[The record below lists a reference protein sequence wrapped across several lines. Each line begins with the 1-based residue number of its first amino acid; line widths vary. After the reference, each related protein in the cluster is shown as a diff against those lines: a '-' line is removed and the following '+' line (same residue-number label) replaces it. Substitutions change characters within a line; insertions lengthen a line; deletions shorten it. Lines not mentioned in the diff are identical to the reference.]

1 MPGKTDVCF
10 ESVLNERIF
19 PFLSSQD
26 ADSSDDS
33 DDDEAELLAELN
45 KIKKERAREQAAKV
59 DIFSSFFC
67 NEIYLINVSK
77 V

>member
-1 MPGKTDVCF
+1 M
-10 ESVLNERIF
+10 LNERIL
-19 PFLSSQD
+19 PFLSIQD

-59 DIFSSFFC
+59 DIFFFFISFFMKF
-67 NEIYLINVSK
+67 YSINVSK